1 MFLSIM
7 QLILPVSPFCV
18 WHILR
23 FPFWSHHWIRSMLW
37 WIQWS
42 RSSSRGSWC
51 WSWNRYRLR
60 RWCHWQRRRLVVW
73 QCQLFFAPIIQQIF
87 TKKSYY
93 SVHAKRPQ
101 QKQGEHVSTKC
112 SYIQSRHRR
121 QHVIKFKLV
130 SCFENFFFLQHISS
144 YN

>member
-42 RSSSRGSWC
+42 RTRSSRSSWC
-51 WSWNRYRLR
+51 WSWNWYRR
-60 RWCHWQRRRLVVW
+60 RWCHCWRRRLVVW

-121 QHVIKFKLV
+121 QHVIKFELV